1 VLQDR
6 CLDLFE
12 ELVLGRVLQAGGTVV
27 PPRGDT
33 RAAGDQAVPK
43 EVATVLGALTHQ
55 GAPPRSCIAR
65 LCSLLAAKGHVK
77 PGVAKALQRVII
89 VSERW
94 GTGLA
99 QDRGGEGDWPAPRG
113 AWLLLAE
120 LSAHTPAAVSW
131 EFLQSRW
138 EKLGRSEGEGEG
150 GDRTQ
155 GAGAPGGQKGGA
167 SSSSAAAEDRGCLLK
182 TIVNVA
188 ARFPEEAAAQLAV
201 DLLGKLRQFSL
212 RPSDVGPH
220 LEALVVL
227 GKRSSQGAAQM
238 GEWAAEL
245 VGKAGDLLGA
255 YVLSKSASP
264 RSDPLIPPPAD
275 PHAGGSSVPAPSE
288 RTVEAALFTVGAL
301 VAACSGPLPP
311 RLVTLVQALVA
322 AGPEG
327 YSPQVTAHAWV
338 ALGKLCLADERLAKR
353 CMPLLVQVGRKWG
366 RQTKRPRVAC
376 PKLKADVMIR
386 WCMVKE
392 DSKWTF
398 ARNHV
403 GSPSISAFACGRWK
417 SC

>member
-1 VLQDR
+1 
-6 CLDLFE
+6 
-12 ELVLGRVLQAGGTVV
+12 VV

-55 GAPPRSCIAR
+55 GGPPRNCIVR
-65 LCSLLAAKGHVK
+65 FCSLLAAKGRVK

-99 QDRGGEGDWPAPRG
+99 QDRGGKGDWPAPKG

-155 GAGAPGGQKGGA
+155 GAGAPGGQKGGE
-167 SSSSAAAEDRGCLLK
+167 SSSSAAAEDRGCLLN

-227 GKRSSQGAAQM
+227 RKRSSQGAAQM
-238 GEWAAEL
+238 GEWASEL

-264 RSDPLIPPPAD
+264 RSDPSYPPPAD
-275 PHAGGSSVPAPSE
+275 PHAGGSSGPAPSE

-301 VAACSGPLPP
+301 VQACSGPVPP

-327 YSPQVTAHAWV
+327 RYPPQVTAHAWV

-353 CMPLLVQVGRKWG
+353 CMPLLVQVRRRRG
-366 RQTKRPRVAC
+366 RQTRRPRAAR
-376 PKLKADVMIR
+376 PKLKADVIIR
-386 WCMVKE
+386 WCTVKE
-392 DSKWTF
+392 DSKWSFTKM
-398 ARNHV
+398 RV
-403 GSPSISAFACGRWK
+403 LSLSISAFACRRWK
-417 SC
+417 NR